1 MDEQESNAVFSWM
14 DEIVQGFLLM
24 DEQET
29 IRVFCGRLSTRQPR
43 ISMNS
48 EAGDNKGFY

>member
-1 MDEQESNAVFSWM
+1 MDEQEINAVLYWM
-14 DEIVQGFLLM
+14 DERVQGFLLM

-29 IRVFCGRLSTRQPR
+29 IRVFCGRLSTRQQR

-48 EAGDNKGFY
+48 EAGDNKGFH